1 MLIHGQEF
9 DFSLLNANDLD
20 RLEDALD
27 EMTREGEAETARCE
41 RENVRLGDRLRAQ
54 ARVSMRGLDKILGA
68 GASARL
74 GLNENDVSR
83 LYDVLDEITQ
93 AAAAEKARY
102 SRPAAV
108 PQNRAQ
114 RRAEKRQKDKKHKPP
129 VSYPGQPAAAQM
141 VERVDKTAR
150 RYCCEQLKKI
160 GLLSSYDEIGKY
172 MWHGG
177 AHHVGYDVHDVVDAL
192 GKPIAPNMVFCVDIG
207 IYAEELGIGFRVED
221 NCLVTPTCAENLSAS
236 VPRTIEDIEAV
247 MAK

>member
-20 RLEDALD
+20 RLEEALD

-114 RRAEKRQKDKKHKPP
+114 RRAEKKARQRTQTAGHIVSQQP
-129 VSYPGQPAAAQM
+129 VSFPAQPPAAQM
-141 VERVDKTAR
+141 VERVDKAAR
-150 RYCCEQLKKI
+150 RKA
-160 GLLSSYDEIGKY
+160 LLAEL
-172 MWHGG
+172 
-177 AHHVGYDVHDVVDAL
+177 AAL
-192 GKPIAPNMVFCVDIG
+192 
-207 IYAEELGIGFRVED
+207 
-221 NCLVTPTCAENLSAS
+221 EN
-236 VPRTIEDIEAV
+236 D
-247 MAK
+247 

>member
-9 DFSLLNANDLD
+9 DFSLMNANDLD

-54 ARVSMRGLDKILGA
+54 ARISMRGLDKILGA

-114 RRAEKRQKDKKHKPP
+114 RRAEKR
-129 VSYPGQPAAAQM
+129 
-141 VERVDKTAR
+141 
-150 RYCCEQLKKI
+150 
-160 GLLSSYDEIGKY
+160 
-172 MWHGG
+172 
-177 AHHVGYDVHDVVDAL
+177 
-192 GKPIAPNMVFCVDIG
+192 
-207 IYAEELGIGFRVED
+207 
-221 NCLVTPTCAENLSAS
+221 
-236 VPRTIEDIEAV
+236 
-247 MAK
+247 

>member
-83 LYDVLDEITQ
+83 LYEITQ

-114 RRAEKRQKDKKHKPP
+114 RRAEKRQKDKHKPP

-141 VERVDKTAR
+141 VERVDKAAR
-150 RYCCEQLKKI
+150 RRQL
-160 GLLSSYDEIGKY
+160 LTEL
-172 MWHGG
+172 
-177 AHHVGYDVHDVVDAL
+177 AAL
-192 GKPIAPNMVFCVDIG
+192 
-207 IYAEELGIGFRVED
+207 
-221 NCLVTPTCAENLSAS
+221 ENG
-236 VPRTIEDIEAV
+236 
-247 MAK
+247 

>member
-27 EMTREGEAETARCE
+27 EMTREGEAETA
-41 RENVRLGDRLRAQ
+41 RLRAQ

-114 RRAEKRQKDKKHKPP
+114 RRAEKRKKDKHKPP

-141 VERVDKTAR
+141 VERVDKAAR
-150 RYCCEQLKKI
+150 RRQL
-160 GLLSSYDEIGKY
+160 LTEL
-172 MWHGG
+172 
-177 AHHVGYDVHDVVDAL
+177 AAL
-192 GKPIAPNMVFCVDIG
+192 
-207 IYAEELGIGFRVED
+207 
-221 NCLVTPTCAENLSAS
+221 ENG
-236 VPRTIEDIEAV
+236 
-247 MAK
+247 

>member
-83 LYDVLDEITQ
+83 LYDVLDEIT
-93 AAAAEKARY
+93 KARY

-114 RRAEKRQKDKKHKPP
+114 RRAEKHQKDKHKPP

-141 VERVDKTAR
+141 VERVDKAAR
-150 RYCCEQLKKI
+150 RRQL
-160 GLLSSYDEIGKY
+160 LTEL
-172 MWHGG
+172 
-177 AHHVGYDVHDVVDAL
+177 AAL
-192 GKPIAPNMVFCVDIG
+192 
-207 IYAEELGIGFRVED
+207 
-221 NCLVTPTCAENLSAS
+221 ENG
-236 VPRTIEDIEAV
+236 
-247 MAK
+247 

>member
-20 RLEDALD
+20 RLDDALD

-54 ARVSMRGLDKILGA
+54 ARISMRGIDKILGA

-114 RRAEKRQKDKKHKPP
+114 RRAEKHQKNKKHKPP
-129 VSYPGQPAAAQM
+129 LSDSAQPVSRSEGFYPQAIPAAQM
-141 VERVDKTAR
+141 VERVDKAAR
-150 RYCCEQLKKI
+150 RKQL
-160 GLLSSYDEIGKY
+160 LDEL
-172 MWHGG
+172 
-177 AHHVGYDVHDVVDAL
+177 AAL
-192 GKPIAPNMVFCVDIG
+192 
-207 IYAEELGIGFRVED
+207 
-221 NCLVTPTCAENLSAS
+221 ENG
-236 VPRTIEDIEAV
+236 
-247 MAK
+247 

>member
-54 ARVSMRGLDKILGA
+54 ARVSMRGIDKILGA

-129 VSYPGQPAAAQM
+129 VNYPGQPVSRSEGFYPQAVPAAQM
-141 VERVDKTAR
+141 VERVDKAAR
-150 RYCCEQLKKI
+150 RRQL
-160 GLLSSYDEIGKY
+160 LTEL
-172 MWHGG
+172 
-177 AHHVGYDVHDVVDAL
+177 AAL
-192 GKPIAPNMVFCVDIG
+192 
-207 IYAEELGIGFRVED
+207 
-221 NCLVTPTCAENLSAS
+221 ENG
-236 VPRTIEDIEAV
+236 
-247 MAK
+247 

>member
-27 EMTREGEAETARCE
+27 EMTRESEAETARCE

-129 VSYPGQPAAAQM
+129 VSYPAQPAAAQM
-141 VERVDKTAR
+141 VERVDKAAR
-150 RYCCEQLKKI
+150 RRQL
-160 GLLSSYDEIGKY
+160 LTEL
-172 MWHGG
+172 
-177 AHHVGYDVHDVVDAL
+177 AAL
-192 GKPIAPNMVFCVDIG
+192 
-207 IYAEELGIGFRVED
+207 
-221 NCLVTPTCAENLSAS
+221 ENG
-236 VPRTIEDIEAV
+236 
-247 MAK
+247 

>member
-9 DFSLLNANDLD
+9 DFSLLNANDL
-20 RLEDALD
+20 
-27 EMTREGEAETARCE
+27 
-41 RENVRLGDRLRAQ
+41 DRLRAQ

-114 RRAEKRQKDKKHKPP
+114 RRAEKHQKDKHKPP

-141 VERVDKTAR
+141 VERWIRPPAAD
-150 RYCCEQLKKI
+150 
-160 GLLSSYDEIGKY
+160 S
-172 MWHGG
+172 
-177 AHHVGYDVHDVVDAL
+177 
-192 GKPIAPNMVFCVDIG
+192 F
-207 IYAEELGIGFRVED
+207 
-221 NCLVTPTCAENLSAS
+221 
-236 VPRTIEDIEAV
+236 
-247 MAK
+247 

>member
-27 EMTREGEAETARCE
+27 EMTGRARPRQPVRTGECPPGRPSPRTGPRFHARP
-41 RENVRLGDRLRAQ
+41 RQDLGR
-54 ARVSMRGLDKILGA
+54 RGIR
-68 GASARL
+68 RL

-114 RRAEKRQKDKKHKPP
+114 RRAEKRKKDKHKPP
-129 VSYPGQPAAAQM
+129 VSYPGQPVSRSEGFYPQAVPAAQM
-141 VERVDKTAR
+141 VERVDKASR
-150 RYCCEQLKKI
+150 RKQL
-160 GLLSSYDEIGKY
+160 LDEL
-172 MWHGG
+172 
-177 AHHVGYDVHDVVDAL
+177 AAL
-192 GKPIAPNMVFCVDIG
+192 
-207 IYAEELGIGFRVED
+207 
-221 NCLVTPTCAENLSAS
+221 ENG
-236 VPRTIEDIEAV
+236 
-247 MAK
+247 

>member
-20 RLEDALD
+20 RLEEALD

-129 VSYPGQPAAAQM
+129 VSYPGQPVSRSEGFYPQAVPAAQM
-141 VERVDKTAR
+141 VERVDKAAR
-150 RYCCEQLKKI
+150 RRQL
-160 GLLSSYDEIGKY
+160 LTEL
-172 MWHGG
+172 
-177 AHHVGYDVHDVVDAL
+177 AAL
-192 GKPIAPNMVFCVDIG
+192 
-207 IYAEELGIGFRVED
+207 
-221 NCLVTPTCAENLSAS
+221 ENG
-236 VPRTIEDIEAV
+236 
-247 MAK
+247 

>member
-20 RLEDALD
+20 RLDDALD

-54 ARVSMRGLDKILGA
+54 ARVSMRGIDKILGA
-68 GASARL
+68 GASVRL

-102 SRPAAV
+102 FRPAAV

-114 RRAEKRQKDKKHKPP
+114 RRAEKRQQSKKHKPP
-129 VSYPGQPAAAQM
+129 VSYPAQPAAAQM
-141 VERVDKTAR
+141 VERVDKAAR
-150 RYCCEQLKKI
+150 RRQL
-160 GLLSSYDEIGKY
+160 LAEL
-172 MWHGG
+172 
-177 AHHVGYDVHDVVDAL
+177 AAL
-192 GKPIAPNMVFCVDIG
+192 
-207 IYAEELGIGFRVED
+207 
-221 NCLVTPTCAENLSAS
+221 ENG
-236 VPRTIEDIEAV
+236 
-247 MAK
+247 

>member
-20 RLEDALD
+20 RLEEALD

-41 RENVRLGDRLRAQ
+41 RENVRLGDRL
-54 ARVSMRGLDKILGA
+54 LDKILGA

-114 RRAEKRQKDKKHKPP
+114 RRAEKRQKDKHKPP
-129 VSYPGQPAAAQM
+129 VSYPGQPVSWSEGFYPQAVPAAQM
-141 VERVDKTAR
+141 VERVDKAAR
-150 RYCCEQLKKI
+150 RKQL
-160 GLLSSYDEIGKY
+160 LDEL
-172 MWHGG
+172 
-177 AHHVGYDVHDVVDAL
+177 AAL
-192 GKPIAPNMVFCVDIG
+192 
-207 IYAEELGIGFRVED
+207 
-221 NCLVTPTCAENLSAS
+221 ENG
-236 VPRTIEDIEAV
+236 
-247 MAK
+247 

>member
-27 EMTREGEAETARCE
+27 EMTRESEAENERCE

-108 PQNRAQ
+108 PQNRA
-114 RRAEKRQKDKKHKPP
+114 KRQKDKHKPP
-129 VSYPGQPAAAQM
+129 VSYPAQPAAAQM
-141 VERVDKTAR
+141 VERVDKATR
-150 RYCCEQLKKI
+150 RRQL
-160 GLLSSYDEIGKY
+160 LTEL
-172 MWHGG
+172 
-177 AHHVGYDVHDVVDAL
+177 AAL
-192 GKPIAPNMVFCVDIG
+192 
-207 IYAEELGIGFRVED
+207 
-221 NCLVTPTCAENLSAS
+221 ENG
-236 VPRTIEDIEAV
+236 
-247 MAK
+247 

>member
-102 SRPAAV
+102 SRLAAA

-114 RRAEKRQKDKKHKPP
+114 KIAQTAALGCPTGG
-129 VSYPGQPAAAQM
+129 PGCAGQLAQQVAKTTAGLLGGAVGTAAAG
-141 VERVDKTAR
+141 
-150 RYCCEQLKKI
+150 QL
-160 GLLSSYDEIGKY
+160 
-172 MWHGG
+172 
-177 AHHVGYDVHDVVDAL
+177 A
-192 GKPIAPNMVFCVDIG
+192 
-207 IYAEELGIGFRVED
+207 
-221 NCLVTPTCAENLSAS
+221 
-236 VPRTIEDIEAV
+236 
-247 MAK
+247 

>member
-1 MLIHGQEF
+1 MNICGQEF

-20 RLEDALD
+20 RLEDAID
-27 EMTREGEAETARCE
+27 EMTRDSKAETARCD

-114 RRAEKRQKDKKHKPP
+114 RRAEKRKKDKHKPP
-129 VSYPGQPAAAQM
+129 VSYPGQPVSRSEGFYPQAVPAAQM
-141 VERVDKTAR
+141 VERVDKASR
-150 RYCCEQLKKI
+150 RKQL
-160 GLLSSYDEIGKY
+160 LDEL
-172 MWHGG
+172 
-177 AHHVGYDVHDVVDAL
+177 AAL
-192 GKPIAPNMVFCVDIG
+192 
-207 IYAEELGIGFRVED
+207 
-221 NCLVTPTCAENLSAS
+221 ENG
-236 VPRTIEDIEAV
+236 
-247 MAK
+247 

>member
-93 AAAAEKARY
+93 VAAAEKARY

-114 RRAEKRQKDKKHKPP
+114 RRAEKRKKDKHKPP
-129 VSYPGQPAAAQM
+129 VSYPSQPAAAQM
-141 VERVDKTAR
+141 VERADKADR
-150 RYCCEQLKKI
+150 RRQL
-160 GLLSSYDEIGKY
+160 LAEL
-172 MWHGG
+172 
-177 AHHVGYDVHDVVDAL
+177 AAL
-192 GKPIAPNMVFCVDIG
+192 
-207 IYAEELGIGFRVED
+207 
-221 NCLVTPTCAENLSAS
+221 ENG
-236 VPRTIEDIEAV
+236 
-247 MAK
+247 

>member
-20 RLEDALD
+20 RLEEALD

-93 AAAAEKARY
+93 AAAAEKAR
-102 SRPAAV
+102 
-108 PQNRAQ
+108 
-114 RRAEKRQKDKKHKPP
+114 
-129 VSYPGQPAAAQM
+129 
-141 VERVDKTAR
+141 
-150 RYCCEQLKKI
+150 
-160 GLLSSYDEIGKY
+160 
-172 MWHGG
+172 
-177 AHHVGYDVHDVVDAL
+177 
-192 GKPIAPNMVFCVDIG
+192 
-207 IYAEELGIGFRVED
+207 
-221 NCLVTPTCAENLSAS
+221 
-236 VPRTIEDIEAV
+236 
-247 MAK
+247 